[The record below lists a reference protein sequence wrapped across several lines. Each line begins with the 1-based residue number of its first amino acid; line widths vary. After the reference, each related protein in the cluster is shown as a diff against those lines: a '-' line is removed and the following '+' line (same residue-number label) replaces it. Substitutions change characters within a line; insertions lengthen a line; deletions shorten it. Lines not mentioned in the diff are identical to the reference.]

1 MTTQRA
7 LEQRRTLRRAMRARR
22 SALTTK
28 ERANTARAVARL
40 IEGAG
45 WLKPGQRIA
54 LYLATAEEI
63 HCAPLIERALRR
75 RCKLFLPKITSYRQ
89 RRMRFAPMTDRYR
102 LNRYGIAEPDG
113 RRTVT
118 ARQLQRIFI
127 PLVAFDAHGE
137 RLGMGG
143 GYYDRALQHR
153 LWQSCAARPLIIGIA
168 HSCQRVAEL
177 SAWPTDVP
185 MDAVVTERG
194 IERFAAGQ

>member
-1 MTTQRA
+1 
-7 LEQRRTLRRAMRARR
+7 
-22 SALTTK
+22 
-28 ERANTARAVARL
+28 
-40 IEGAG
+40 
-45 WLKPGQRIA
+45 
-54 LYLATAEEI
+54 
-63 HCAPLIERALRR
+63 
-75 RCKLFLPKITSYRQ
+75 
-89 RRMRFAPMTDRYR
+89 MTDRYR